1 MMESFKI
8 LGSRFT
14 IILFS
19 LIFLSP
25 SFSIAKT
32 IKYEKV
38 KLEIAQTEIPYEEL
52 LDVGIMLFDPNIPV
66 KEDPMI
72 FAEIRKA
79 EARYMPYHLK
89 KTLESMGHWGGVWVL
104 PEQSKAIDLIIVGR
118 IEKSDGLDV
127 ELKIGVWDIAGK
139 QWINK
144 TYESNIAK
152 SSYSKRRDL
161 SQDPYQ
167 NIFNKIANELLE
179 IKKSKTRDELIQ
191 LSRMGEIRFASE
203 LIPVY
208 DDYISKSKNNIY
220 SLDRLPSE
228 EDAIMQRILEVQERE
243 FLLLDTLNEYYGQ
256 LYENLSQP
264 YEDWRK
270 LSREDMITY
279 EELQRSARTR
289 KILGVV
295 ALAGALATDGDSR
308 ASSTMRQM
316 AVYGGIEAMRSG
328 FATASEAKIYQES
341 LKESGADLD
350 AQAQPLV
357 IELEGQTIRL
367 TGTAEEKFQEWRR
380 LLEEIYI
387 DETGFIIPQVETQ

>member
-1 MMESFKI
+1 MESFKI

-19 LIFLSP
+19 FIFLSP

-127 ELKIGVWDIAGK
+127 KLKIGVWDIAGK

-341 LKESGADLD
+341 LKESGADFD

>member
-19 LIFLSP
+19 FIFLSP

-127 ELKIGVWDIAGK
+127 KLKIGVWDIAGK

-203 LIPVY
+203 LISVY

-264 YEDWRK
+264 YENWRK

-295 ALAGALATDGDSR
+295 ALEGALATDGDSR

-341 LKESGADLD
+341 LKESGADFD

>member
-14 IILFS
+14 VILFS
-19 LIFLSP
+19 FIFLSP

-89 KTLESMGHWGGVWVL
+89 KTLENMGHWGGVWVL
-104 PEQSKAIDLIIVGR
+104 PERSKAIDLIIVGR

-127 ELKIGVWDIAGK
+127 KLKIGVWDIAGK
-139 QWINK
+139 QWVNK

-191 LSRMGEIRFASE
+191 LSQMGEIRFASE

-208 DDYISKSKNNIY
+208 DDYISKSKNNTY
-220 SLDRLPSE
+220 SLDRLPSK

-341 LKESGADLD
+341 LKESGADFD

>member
-1 MMESFKI
+1 
-8 LGSRFT
+8 
-14 IILFS
+14 
-19 LIFLSP
+19 
-25 SFSIAKT
+25 
-32 IKYEKV
+32 
-38 KLEIAQTEIPYEEL
+38 
-52 LDVGIMLFDPNIPV
+52 
-66 KEDPMI
+66 
-72 FAEIRKA
+72 
-79 EARYMPYHLK
+79 MPYHLK
-89 KTLESMGHWGGVWVL
+89 KTLESTGHWSGVWVL
-104 PEQSKAIDLIIVGR
+104 PERSKAIDLIIVGR

-127 ELKIGVWDIAGK
+127 ELKIGVWDIVGA

-144 TYESNIAK
+144 TYKSNIAG

-161 SQDPYQ
+161 TQDPYQ
-167 NIFNKIANELLE
+167 NIFNKIANDLLQ
-179 IKKSKTRDELIQ
+179 IKQAKAREDLIR
-191 LSRMGEIRFASE
+191 LSQTGEIRFASE

-208 DDYISKSKNNIY
+208 DEYISKNKKNIY
-220 SLDRLPSE
+220 SLERLPSE
-228 EDAIMQRILEVQERE
+228 DDEIMQRILEVQERE

-289 KILGVV
+289 KILGAV

-316 AVYGGIEAMRSG
+316 AIYGGIEGLRSG

-341 LKESGADLD
+341 LKESGADFD
-350 AQAQPLV
+350 AQAKPLV

-367 TGTAEEKFQEWRR
+367 TGSAEEKFQEWRR
-380 LLEEIYI
+380 LLKEIYI
-387 DETGFIIPQVETQ
+387 DETGFTIPQAETE

>member
-14 IILFS
+14 IVLFS
-19 LIFLSP
+19 FIFLSP

-127 ELKIGVWDIAGK
+127 KLKIGVWDIAGK

-208 DDYISKSKNNIY
+208 DGYISKSKNNTY
-220 SLDRLPSE
+220 SLDRLPSD

-341 LKESGADLD
+341 LKESGADFD

>member
-14 IILFS
+14 VILFS
-19 LIFLSP
+19 FIFLSP

-341 LKESGADLD
+341 LKESGADFD

>member
-19 LIFLSP
+19 FIFLSP

-52 LDVGIMLFDPNIPV
+52 LDVGIMLFDPNIPA

-127 ELKIGVWDIAGK
+127 KLKIGVWDIAGK

-341 LKESGADLD
+341 LKESGADFD